1 MNDYAMYE
9 LAKIDLADLRNE
21 AVASRRKRPQSK
33 GIRQNRITRRIIGR
47 PAPAGC

>member
-1 MNDYAMYE
+1 MHDYAMYE

-21 AVASRRKRPQSK
+21 IVASRRKPLRPK
-33 GIRQNRITRRIIGR
+33 ANRPIRLPRRITGR

>member
-1 MNDYAMYE
+1 MNDFAMYE

-21 AVASRRKRPQSK
+21 TAASRRKPLRPK
-33 GIRQNRITRRIIGR
+33 GIRQIRIPRRISGR